1 MAGVDLAAI
10 GKYLGVL
17 NHAHSNYWCNYRW
30 KYSYAQV
37 TEQVCKKGSYQ
48 QVVWFGNRALKQWRC
63 IGELS
68 TIRNNH
74 PNDAGACCTE
84 MFQLWLKKEPKATW
98 KKLME
103 ALKAPGIEM
112 NQLANKIEQILTSI
126 TQGNHIAMQLL
137 TNSVSD
143 IGRPIG
149 LTRYS

>member
-1 MAGVDLAAI
+1 MLVVIIDVTVGENTPTLKLLNRHVKKEATNKWYDLGI
-10 GKYLGVL
+10 ELL
-17 NHAHSNYWCNYRW
+17 SNED
-30 KYSYAQV
+30 V
-37 TEQVCKKGSYQ
+37 E
-48 QVVWFGNRALKQWRC
+48 
-63 IGELS
+63 ELS

-126 TQGNHIAMQLL
+126 TQGNHIAMHLL
-137 TNSVSD
+137 TISV
-143 IGRPIG
+143 IGQ
-149 LTRYS
+149 